1 MCYKLT
7 RHLKILFIIL
17 FGLTISPNKNL
28 HAQIFKAD
36 TLTYQKQEQFYDS
49 LKYKANRRKLTGW
62 LYDFLISTPGPKV
75 DKKELALNYFGQ
87 YEGKVIAKIKI
98 HGLDVFGPS
107 LTDTTRKAKSWIE
120 RTANTI
126 HTKSNLKTIRK
137 QILFKVGDLLDPNIM
152 IENERIIRL
161 LPYIKDVRFLVEQDS
176 LYAGFVNVT
185 VLTKDRFSFGIS
197 GGVSGTSSG
206 DIELYNK
213 NIFGIGHE
221 FSIKFVGHIKREPYL
236 GVETMYEIN
245 NIAGKFVDLHL
256 GYLNTFRTEGYIFDL
271 DKSFLTRDVRWGY
284 GAHTTRMM
292 RTDRISET
300 DPVELEDPI
309 DLSYYN
315 AWLGR
320 SFPLR
325 SKTNLRTQFV
335 LSAGLHSIN
344 FFMEPNTAPENLHF
358 FADRTL
364 YMTSLTFSHRQ
375 YIPDQ
380 LVYSYGITEDIP
392 IGYKNTISYGY
403 DANEFGDRHYLH
415 LLTSLGKRISK
426 QKGYLFTEAE
436 IGGYFNKS
444 HFEEGLISANLGF
457 ISKLQPA
464 GQKQMRSFANID
476 YTLGIRRFE
485 IEKLTLNRAEQIRG
499 FNSDEATGTQR
510 LTLKLEHVIFLPR
523 QFYKFNIAFF
533 SFADLGVIGPN
544 NRIIFKEDYY
554 SGIGLG
560 LRLHN
565 ENLVFETFRLRL
577 AFYPFHPKDVNFIGF
592 ILDEQSKQRYNSF
605 EPTRPEPIHFK

>member
-1 MCYKLT
+1 M
-7 RHLKILFIIL
+7 FITL
-17 FGLTISPNKNL
+17 FGLTFVPSSNL
-28 HAQIFKAD
+28 YAQIFQSD
-36 TLTYQKQEQFYDS
+36 TLTFKKQEQFYDS

-62 LYDFLISTPGPKV
+62 LYDFLISTPRTNV
-75 DKKELALNYFGQ
+75 DKRELAFDYFNQ
-87 YEGKVIAKIKI
+87 YEGKVIAKINI
-98 HGLDVFGPS
+98 QGLDVFGP
-107 LTDTTRKAKSWIE
+107 TINDTTRKAKSWIE

-137 QILFKVGDLLDPNIM
+137 QILFNVGDLIDPDIM
-152 IENERIIRL
+152 IENERIIRQ
-161 LPYIKDVRFLVEQDS
+161 LPYIKDVRFFVEQDS

-185 VLTKDRFSFGIS
+185 VLTKDRFSFGMS

-206 DIELYNK
+206 DLELYNK

-236 GVETMYEIN
+236 GIETTYEIN
-245 NIAGKFVDLHL
+245 NIGGKFVDLQL
-256 GYLNTFRTEGYIFDL
+256 GYLNTFRKEGYTFDL
-271 DKSFLTRDVRWGY
+271 DKSFLTQDVKWGY

-292 RTDRISET
+292 RTDRISDT

-309 DLSYYN
+309 DLSYYS

-325 SKTNLRTQFV
+325 SKSNLNSQFV

-344 FFMEPNTAPENLHF
+344 FFMEPDTDPDNLHF
-358 FADRTL
+358 FSDRTL

-375 YIPDQ
+375 YIQDQ

-392 IGYKNTISYGY
+392 IGFKNAISYGY
-403 DANEFGDRHYLH
+403 DANQFGDRHYLH
-415 LLTSLGKRISK
+415 LLTSLGKRISNK
-426 QKGYLFTEAE
+426 KGYLFTEAE

-444 HFEEGLISANLGF
+444 RFEEGLIAGNLGF
-457 ISKLQPA
+457 ISKLKAA
-464 GQKQMRSFANID
+464 GQKQMRSFANLD

-485 IEKLTLNRAEQIRG
+485 IEKLTFDRESQIRG
-499 FNSDEATGTQR
+499 FRSDIATGTQR
-510 LTLKLEHVIFLPR
+510 LTLKLEHVILFPK

-554 SGIGLG
+554 SGIGVG

-577 AFYPFHPKDVNFIGF
+577 AFYPFHPNDVNFIGF

-605 EPTRPEPIHFK
+605 EPTSPEPIQFK